1 MASTY
6 SDSSFSCNQ
15 PPICTSNVRS
25 FYSLA
30 DDTRRT
36 ELMLS
41 PISVVSGAPGTGKT
55 TAAQLYLADRG
66 QQGQQSPAIRA
77 LITIPPRS
85 TPRQFLNTITGHISG
100 QRPVYTAHE
109 AFQQTLMVLEQRHMQ
124 LLMLDQAD
132 YLQREHLEL
141 LRMLVDQTPCSIL
154 LIGLPQLLSAI
165 EGHLPSA
172 SRLGLTLEFRPL
184 SEDEVLDTFLPR
196 LLLPGWVYDPKSEA
210 NRHLGSYLWQNAHPS
225 LRRLR
230 TILAYASLLTQ
241 QLDAGQITLETVR
254 LALQMMAP
262 GEHPSSPQSEEE

>member
-6 SDSSFSCNQ
+6 SDIFNQ
-15 PPICTSNVRS
+15 QPICTSNIRR
-25 FYSLA
+25 FYALA
-30 DDTRRT
+30 DHTRGT
-36 ELMLS
+36 ELIPSTM
-41 PISVVSGAPGTGKT
+41 SVVSGAPGTGKT

-66 QQGQQSPAIRA
+66 QQGQPSLATCA
-77 LITIPPRS
+77 LITIPPQA
-85 TPRQFLNTITGHISG
+85 TPKQFLNAITVHISG

-124 LLMLDQAD
+124 LVMLDQAD

-141 LRMLVDQTPCSIL
+141 LRVLVGQTACSIL

-165 EGHLPSA
+165 KGHLPSA
-172 SRLGLTLEFRPL
+172 DRLGLTLEFRSL
-184 SEDEVLDTFLPR
+184 SEEEVLDAFLPQ
-196 LLLPGWVYDPKSEA
+196 LLLPGWIYDPTSGA
-210 NRHLGSYLWQNAHPS
+210 DRHLGSYLWRNARPS

-230 TILAYASLLTQ
+230 MILAYASLLAKPP
-241 QLDAGQITLETVR
+241 DAGKITLETIR